1 MFEVQT
7 MVPAEAEILLA
18 CDAMLLGEWFLE
30 F

>member
-7 MVPAEAEILLA
+7 EVPAEAEILLA
-18 CDAMLLGEWFLE
+18 CVDMPLSERFLE